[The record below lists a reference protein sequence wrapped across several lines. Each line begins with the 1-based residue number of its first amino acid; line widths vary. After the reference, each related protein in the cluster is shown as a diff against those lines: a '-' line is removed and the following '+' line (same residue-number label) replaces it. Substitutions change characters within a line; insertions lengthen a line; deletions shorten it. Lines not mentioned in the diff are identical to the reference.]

1 MKLAIG
7 FHTTS
12 GPWGGGNRFVK
23 SLTESLT
30 TFGHAVFETLDE
42 PDLDLILVMDP
53 RWRHPNV
60 TFTTGAVLRYLMT
73 HNPNAIVVHRINEC
87 DERKNGKGMNNKLR
101 MANYCADHTV
111 FVGGWLRELDLW
123 DRRANAFGSVITNG
137 ADTRI
142 FNAVGQQPWDGNGT
156 LKLVTHHW
164 GSHWMKGFDV
174 YTRLDEMLG
183 TPGWQGRLEF
193 SYIGNLP
200 EGFSFKNARHIAP
213 LDGQALADELRR
225 HHGYVTGSINEPGGN
240 HQNEGALCGLPLLYR
255 RSGCL
260 PEYCEGYGIGFEV
273 DEFETALAHYMNTY
287 ASLLPRMAKYPH
299 TAFHT
304 TRAYRELF
312 DRLLEKREEIV
323 GARRLWRS
331 PWRVLRNQL
340 SM

>member
-7 FHTTS
+7 FHTTC

-30 TFGHAVFETLDE
+30 MAGHTVCETLDE

-60 TFTTGAVLRYLMT
+60 TFTTGAVLRYLMIR
-73 HNPNAIVVHRINEC
+73 NPNAIVVHRINEC
-87 DERKNGKGMNNKLR
+87 DERKSGKTMNDKLR
-101 MANYCADHTV
+101 LANYCADHTV
-111 FVGGWLRELDLW
+111 FVGAWLRDLDLW
-123 DRRANAFGSVITNG
+123 DRRRAASSVITNG

-142 FNAVGQQPWDGNGT
+142 FNPVGNRPWDGSGP

-164 GSHWMKGFDV
+164 GNHWMKGFDV
-174 YTRLDEMLG
+174 YTQLDELLAA
-183 TPGWQGRLEF
+183 PEWRERLEF
-193 SYIGNLP
+193 TYIGNLP
-200 EGFSFKNARHIAP
+200 KGFSFRHARHVAA

-260 PEYCEGYGIGFEV
+260 PEYCDGYGVGF
-273 DEFETALAHYMNTY
+273 DAGKFEAALISYLRAY
-287 ASLLPRMAKYPH
+287 AGLVPRMAHYPH
-299 TAFHT
+299 TALHT
-304 TRAYRELF
+304 TLAYRELF
-312 DRLLEKREEIV
+312 ERLMERRKDIV

-331 PWRVLRNQL
+331 PWRVFRNQL
-340 SM
+340 PM